1 MAIAANAT
9 KDAIAYV
16 RMDDNERNAIGTAR
30 SKTAVLP
37 CNQEATRCD
46 MEIGERIE
54 PRDYSEARKSANTNF
69 QARSAAELSRSAA
82 LPNSISLL
90 HQAWGAGTV
99 QVWNLNAFRTRSM
112 SRLPIILALLALA
125 IAGCGR
131 SDAPETSTET
141 AGWVMRLGGTVRL
154 PGKTKD
160 VKSAADLPK
169 EGYQLDRIMLNDTKV
184 KDDDLKQLDGLRSLR
199 SLSLYRT
206 EVTDKAI
213 DHILTLPNLEEL
225 ELSYT
230 RVTDEGLSR
239 LRTMRNLNKLFLYG
253 MTGQVTEAGV
263 SSLQASKPGL
273 KIIR

>member
-1 MAIAANAT
+1 M
-9 KDAIAYV
+9 
-16 RMDDNERNAIGTAR
+16 
-30 SKTAVLP
+30 
-37 CNQEATRCD
+37 
-46 MEIGERIE
+46 
-54 PRDYSEARKSANTNF
+54 PRF
-69 QARSAAELSRSAA
+69 
-82 LPNSISLL
+82 
-90 HQAWGAGTV
+90 
-99 QVWNLNAFRTRSM
+99 
-112 SRLPIILALLALA
+112 PIILTLLALA

-131 SDAPETSTET
+131 SDEPATTTEA

-206 EVTDKAI
+206 EITDNAI

-230 RVTDEGLSR
+230 RVTDEGLGR

-253 MTGQVTEAGV
+253 MTGQVTDAGI